1 MKPFGSGIS
10 GRGTLWPESYFL
22 CWWPS
27 SSSKPSGS
35 RNQKSWITSVCV
47 VSEPFKKTT
56 KQPFI
61 LWKIHRCGM
70 VMTKG
75 NITSNACITSLCSM
89 GMFLPHY
96 AEHSEALGPLQF
108 HITKER
114 HRVLW
119 NDYTF
124 LLRGE
129 LPSLC
134 DEKSLLDVF
143 WALWKAIYEKS
154 DESTLPE
161 RRL

>member
-1 MKPFGSGIS
+1 
-10 GRGTLWPESYFL
+10 
-22 CWWPS
+22 
-27 SSSKPSGS
+27 
-35 RNQKSWITSVCV
+35 
-47 VSEPFKKTT
+47 
-56 KQPFI
+56 
-61 LWKIHRCGM
+61 
-70 VMTKG
+70 
-75 NITSNACITSLCSM
+75 M

-96 AEHSEALGPLQF
+96 AERSEALGPLQF

-129 LPSLC
+129 LPSLF